1 MTKLD
6 ELKSNI
12 KEHHLTWYE
21 KAVSLGSKI
30 NVEPKKESIS
40 CHIKIDP
47 EESVSDHYL
56 RGLTVPFVDH
66 VKAQIQ
72 LRFSEAYYDSL
83 DGLAIMPRNVL
94 ENKESWKAAALR
106 FLKRYKDDQPEYF
119 TYFDAELRSWE
130 WSWKDSSQQPD
141 TVLKLLSSSDLKVSY
156 QLFAA
161 FKIYLTLPLVPTG
174 SEMPRVMPFIN
185 EELCLYSM
193 TDKYLNAL
201 ALLSIRGKGLET
213 KDVIDCYRKK
223 YHLLLN
229 LDDD

>member
-30 NVEPKKESIS
+30 DVEPKKESIS
-40 CHIKIDP
+40 CRIKIDP

-66 VKAQIQ
+66 MKAQVQ

-106 FLKRYKDDQPEYF
+106 FLKRYKNDQPEYF
-119 TYFDAELRSWE
+119 TYFDAEVGLWE
-130 WSWKDSSQQPD
+130 CHWKDGQQPAD
-141 TVLKLLSSSDLKVSY
+141 TELKLLSSNDLKFY
-156 QLFAA
+156 TQLFTA
-161 FKIYLTLPLVPTG
+161 FKIYLTLPLIPTG
-174 SEMPRVMPFIN
+174 SPRVMPFIN

-193 TDKYLNAL
+193 TDKYLNGL

-213 KDVIDCYRKK
+213 KDVIECYRKK
-223 YHLLLN
+223 YHLPLN